1 MPAQLIDSH
10 AHLMDKEFNRD
21 MDAVLDR
28 CREEN
33 VVAVINVGYNLP
45 FARKAVA
52 LAAAYSS
59 LYAVVGIH
67 PHDAAAVPE
76 NYFEE
81 LKKLAQKPKVV
92 ALGEM
97 GLDFYRNLSP
107 PKIQEK
113 IFREQLILARELS
126 LPVVVHDRDAHKQV
140 LKILEEERA
149 AEFGC
154 LLHCF
159 SGDLEMARQC
169 VKKGYYLSLAGPV
182 TFKKAAALKEVALK
196 CPRDF
201 LLLETDSPYLA
212 PHPRRGKR
220 NEPSYVTYVCREV
233 ANLRGET
240 YEEVARF
247 TFENTCRFFRLS
259 IAG

>member
-1 MPAQLIDSH
+1 ME
-10 AHLMDKEFNRD
+10 KEFNRD
-21 MDAVLDR
+21 LDAVLDR
-28 CREEN
+28 CKEAG
-33 VVAVINVGYNLP
+33 VVAVINIGYNLP
-45 FARKAVA
+45 YARRAVA
-52 LAAAYSS
+52 LAAAYPL
-59 LYAVVGIH
+59 LYASVGIH
-67 PHDAAAVPE
+67 PHDAAAAPE
-76 NYFEE
+76 DYLEE

-107 PKIQEK
+107 PATQEK
-113 IFREQLILARELS
+113 IFREQLNLARELA

-140 LKILEEERA
+140 LKILGEERA

-159 SGDLEMARQC
+159 SGDWEMARQC
-169 VKKGYYLSLAGPV
+169 IKKGYYLSLAGPV
-182 TFKKAAALKEVALK
+182 TYKNAAALKEVAQK
-196 CPRDF
+196 CPREF

-212 PHPRRGKR
+212 PHPQRGKR
-220 NEPSYVTYVCREV
+220 NEPPFVTHICREV
-233 ANLRGET
+233 ANLRGEA

-259 IAG
+259 IGGEPFNTAG